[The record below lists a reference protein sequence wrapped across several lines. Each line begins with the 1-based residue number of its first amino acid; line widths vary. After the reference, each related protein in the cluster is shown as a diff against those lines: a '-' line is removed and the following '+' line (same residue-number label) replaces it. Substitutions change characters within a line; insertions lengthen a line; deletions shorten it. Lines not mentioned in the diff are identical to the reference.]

1 MYAIPLISP
10 PSIFKLHYGFQNNFS
25 TLVMRKELDRR
36 LSASGRAF
44 ECFEIKTDK
53 TMPGKN
59 NIHTGRHFRVK

>member
-1 MYAIPLISP
+1 
-10 PSIFKLHYGFQNNFS
+10 
-25 TLVMRKELDRR
+25 MRKELDRR